1 MGIWNHTVK
10 LITIESKKELIIIT
24 FLEPSDDENIP
35 YKNFSDAAKVVLKET
50 YLSYPRKKKKLL
62 VGIQLKRKK
71 VNKNSMKLE
80 EESKRGIIHKIQK
93 QIFPGEDE
101 QRKSCLFQKIN

>member
-62 VGIQLKRKK
+62 VGIQLKKKESEQKSNEIGRRK
-71 VNKNSMKLE
+71 
-80 EESKRGIIHKIQK
+80 
-93 QIFPGEDE
+93 
-101 QRKSCLFQKIN
+101 